1 MISGETKIIMMNIFK
16 KKKKEPSRLIGL
28 DIALKV
34 SGFVTGKEHL
44 HYGLW
49 EKLDVTLDNLGKA
62 QEAYTDLLFEY
73 LPKKKNNKKLEILDI
88 GGGAGETAKK
98 LIALGHKVTII
109 VPSKILAEH
118 AKKNTR
124 NKAEIFI
131 TTFEDYLPK
140 NNLFDLC
147 LFAESFQYIPIKLA
161 LKKASS
167 LLNDDGEI
175 LIADC
180 FRSEKKHEGIFRQP
194 GGGASLKSMERELE
208 VQKINI
214 LKKKEITKLVAP
226 SIELEQKFYNILGFS
241 ISRIIASFKIN
252 RPIILKF
259 LSIIYK
265 ILFNK
270 KKRMRLENRLFNQTR
285 TIELFNQYNHYIIFK
300 LKPKIK

>member
-1 MISGETKIIMMNIFK
+1 MINIFK
-16 KKKKEPSRLIGL
+16 KKKKEPSRLLGL

-88 GGGAGETAKK
+88 GGGAGENAKK

-118 AKKNTR
+118 AKKNTS
-124 NKAEIFI
+124 NKAEILI

-161 LKKASS
+161 LQKASN

-226 SIELEQKFYNILGFS
+226 SIELEQKFYNTLGFS
-241 ISRIIASFKIN
+241 ISRIITSFKIN